1 MNNNGISSDLFV
13 WITIATITI
22 LLSHFGI
29 NNAYSQS
36 VSTMNNSTAEQHA
49 EHIFDNLI
57 ISEHIPLAGQLSSGD
72 YILLMDFTPFVTS
85 VEGHSHIALKVPCND
100 DGSPKVTIGTG
111 IAPNLNI
118 LNIGNAIINGTID
131 GKDIVLSAEGSSCL
145 YRAELPNSISD
156 IALVNTSNRTLNFD
170 EGGYYSVTVSVHGTE
185 YNICHLRRP
194 EQQTK
199 HHQPPT
205 SPNFFLYQ
213 LTKILTIS

>member
-36 VSTMNNSTAEQHA
+36 MSTMNNSTAEQHA
-49 EHIFDNLI
+49 EHLFDNLI

-156 IALVNTSNRTLNFD
+156 IALVNTSNQTLNFD
-170 EGGYYSVTVSVHGTE
+170 EGGYYSVTVSVHGTAIQHMSSSE
-185 YNICHLRRP
+185 ARAAN
-194 EQQTK
+194 QTSSAS
-199 HHQPPT
+199 HP
-205 SPNFFLYQ
+205 
-213 LTKILTIS
+213 